1 MSADIHMQHAL
12 LILQDRDYNT
22 LLPDY
27 EEAIAQGMKH
37 QPPPPYY
44 QVAATNQMV
53 SNGINGNQTV
63 QLQATATIPAAIENA
78 NPSIPPAYEENVN
91 HLRNLSTYQVCSTT
105 NSTSPE

>member
-1 MSADIHMQHAL
+1 MQYAL

-44 QVAATNQMV
+44 QVAVATNQMV
-53 SNGINGNQTV
+53 PDGQTV
-63 QLQATATIPAAIENA
+63 QLQATTTIPAAIEHG
-78 NPSIPPAYEENVN
+78 NPSVPPAYEENVN

-105 NSTSPE
+105 NPTSPE